1 MNFTSFT
8 WHHAWWIPSVIAYY
22 IGYSWLS
29 KLTNDQGHVVPWY
42 TSKHLWVTFAFGAL
56 CPFWVIVSRVSKNIL
71 FDGMLYDNIMF
82 LTYITTLIVLKSG
95 DKFLPHH
102 WIGLGL
108 VVLGS
113 VLMRISV

>member
-1 MNFTSFT
+1 MW
-8 WHHAWWIPSVIAYY
+8 WHYALWIPAVIVYY
-22 IGYSWLS
+22 TIYSWIS
-29 KLTNDQGHVVPWY
+29 KQNNDVGDNWF
-42 TSKHLWVTFAFGAL
+42 WVMFIYGAM